1 MRKPDLTKHP
11 ARQSARQS
19 APANR
24 PLKSKV
30 MTLNELAV
38 RLEHEGLSLPELEE
52 FACKAYINA
61 QEWKGAFLGLALVN
75 LLILISCIAFN

>member
-1 MRKPDLTKHP
+1 MLKNRNH
-11 ARQSARQS
+11 RSADR

-24 PLKSKV
+24 PMKAKC

-38 RLEHEGLSLPELEE
+38 RLEHDGLSLSELEE

-75 LLILISCIAFN
+75 LLVLISCIAFN